1 MPLFPSVY
9 AESMEERV
17 TQWTPQGHGSRT
29 KDMLADDDLLAKLSV
44 AVDEE
49 DEEVS
54 RIVPASTPSTA
65 TSTPTPPYHSAGP
78 KQRAKSSMTMAPTA
92 EETAP
97 DDHPTR
103 PDSVCGVASARG
115 PGNANVRWRMATDN
129 QRPASSAY
137 SARAPRKGNGKNA
150 LPPMSSA
157 SPKSEARPT
166 HSNTQDT
173 PTQST
178 VSKSSQASPVV
189 QPSKRR
195 LQQQPSQQSSSNA
208 SFSDGQRKKP
218 QHLPQDPALQA
229 VARKLNK
236 ALVAHAQKRQSDGPP
251 SWARFFM
258 EADTDGSGMIS
269 FEELDIAGLGQMVL
283 IEEHEDPELPMP
295 ATLHE
300 LISSDD
306 DDGNG
311 RPGRDE
317 QPQPHATAQE
327 GALAELQPEAFCHSE
342 ELRQALDHL
351 ARAQR
356 VLCTI
361 TSDVVVDGLERLH
374 AVKRTLQ
381 EDLEM
386 ATSVTVNDRLQVLL
400 KLHAQALEECRCAD
414 EKCEAEQPE
423 ILMLR
428 RSIAETS
435 RRMPRIRENPDVG
448 ETSLQEAPQHSA
460 VPRSGRLAALQQ
472 ALALRS
478 RQAQIAKGSLLSED
492 KLLSAELNVAKN
504 ALKEAVMEGQRLEE
518 MKDEAE
524 AEVFRACRALASVE
538 DKGEGDGESV
548 KNIPRNVY
556 QKAREVEAF
565 VAKGPAAPWR
575 LSALHQPSGTGSI
588 GTTAALLDPE
598 AYRLNREKAT
608 AQADKDLEAMIEAY
622 VAEKEQIQRAVHE
635 EVQRQKDEEAHF
647 AAELQSLREHI
658 KERRHG
664 IDTALAAQSS
674 EKDQRLLEAQRQLTL
689 ELRQIE
695 SQERSNQL
703 HGQTRV
709 QRVQGLLLC
718 MKSFDAFARPVQEF
732 QVKTAVGGYI
742 SIGSICLVAAL
753 FLSELRYFLTL
764 ETKDE
769 MLIDQSQE
777 RKYLNMSLDVT
788 FSSLPCSVLGVNL
801 LDPKQNNVM
810 HVAHEIFKERL
821 TSTGEVIGK
830 PIRDGLQNVAMTPA
844 DLATVF
850 RDQQVKAN
858 HSSTH
863 FRCPSCFQSLF
874 DEDSCCNS
882 CKEVREAFLN
892 HGWDDRPDDYVFY
905 QCIDEAYQRTAA
917 QIGEGCRLKA
927 HLHVRKVP
935 ATLHIGISQRIRRD
949 LVRAT
954 SVAELTVGADFT
966 HHIHSLSFGPDFP
979 GLVRVLDGRQK
990 SSHQPPMSEHYQY
1003 DVHVIPTRYLED
1015 GSDEI
1020 AGHQYSV
1027 TEYVKTVDATHPGH
1041 EVATTGIWM
1050 SYDFTPFEEALRQE
1064 VRKARQRLAQAA
1076 ACAKQQLDL
1085 RLAKVRTD
1093 CCEMLRSTAMQW
1105 ERAVVRERQALQEAK
1120 ERREHWQKRLKSSKD
1135 AFRGHCV
1142 KTGVYARTL
1151 DSTRRRILDSLVPR
1165 AKVGDVYS
1173 WDPKS

>member
-1 MPLFPSVY
+1 
-9 AESMEERV
+9 
-17 TQWTPQGHGSRT
+17 
-29 KDMLADDDLLAKLSV
+29 
-44 AVDEE
+44 
-49 DEEVS
+49 
-54 RIVPASTPSTA
+54 
-65 TSTPTPPYHSAGP
+65 
-78 KQRAKSSMTMAPTA
+78 
-92 EETAP
+92 
-97 DDHPTR
+97 
-103 PDSVCGVASARG
+103 
-115 PGNANVRWRMATDN
+115 
-129 QRPASSAY
+129 
-137 SARAPRKGNGKNA
+137 
-150 LPPMSSA
+150 
-157 SPKSEARPT
+157 
-166 HSNTQDT
+166 
-173 PTQST
+173 
-178 VSKSSQASPVV
+178 
-189 QPSKRR
+189 
-195 LQQQPSQQSSSNA
+195 
-208 SFSDGQRKKP
+208 
-218 QHLPQDPALQA
+218 
-229 VARKLNK
+229 
-236 ALVAHAQKRQSDGPP
+236 
-251 SWARFFM
+251 
-258 EADTDGSGMIS
+258 
-269 FEELDIAGLGQMVL
+269 MVL

-295 ATLHE
+295 ATLHQ
-300 LISSDD
+300 LISSED
-306 DDGNG
+306 DDGDG
-311 RPGRDE
+311 RPERDE
-317 QPQPHATAQE
+317 QPQPNATAQE
-327 GALAELQPEAFCHSE
+327 GAFAELQPEAFCHSE

-386 ATSVTVNDRLQVLL
+386 ATSGTVNERLQVLL

-435 RRMPRIRENPDVG
+435 RRMPRIRENPDD
-448 ETSLQEAPQHSA
+448 ETSPPQDEAPEHSA

-548 KNIPRNVY
+548 KNIRQTAY

-622 VAEKEQIQRAVHE
+622 VAEKEQIQRAVYE

-695 SQERSNQL
+695 SQERSNQ
-703 HGQTRV
+703 
-709 QRVQGLLLC
+709 
-718 MKSFDAFARPVQEF
+718 
-732 QVKTAVGGYI
+732 
-742 SIGSICLVAAL
+742 
-753 FLSELRYFLTL
+753 
-764 ETKDE
+764 
-769 MLIDQSQE
+769 
-777 RKYLNMSLDVT
+777 
-788 FSSLPCSVLGVNL
+788 
-801 LDPKQNNVM
+801 
-810 HVAHEIFKERL
+810 
-821 TSTGEVIGK
+821 
-830 PIRDGLQNVAMTPA
+830 
-844 DLATVF
+844 
-850 RDQQVKAN
+850 
-858 HSSTH
+858 
-863 FRCPSCFQSLF
+863 
-874 DEDSCCNS
+874 
-882 CKEVREAFLN
+882 
-892 HGWDDRPDDYVFY
+892 
-905 QCIDEAYQRTAA
+905 
-917 QIGEGCRLKA
+917 
-927 HLHVRKVP
+927 
-935 ATLHIGISQRIRRD
+935 
-949 LVRAT
+949 
-954 SVAELTVGADFT
+954 
-966 HHIHSLSFGPDFP
+966 
-979 GLVRVLDGRQK
+979 
-990 SSHQPPMSEHYQY
+990 
-1003 DVHVIPTRYLED
+1003 
-1015 GSDEI
+1015 
-1020 AGHQYSV
+1020 
-1027 TEYVKTVDATHPGH
+1027 
-1041 EVATTGIWM
+1041 
-1050 SYDFTPFEEALRQE
+1050 EALRQE

-1093 CCEMLRSTAMQW
+1093 CREMLRSTAMQW
-1105 ERAVVRERQALQEAK
+1105 ERAVMRERQALQEAK